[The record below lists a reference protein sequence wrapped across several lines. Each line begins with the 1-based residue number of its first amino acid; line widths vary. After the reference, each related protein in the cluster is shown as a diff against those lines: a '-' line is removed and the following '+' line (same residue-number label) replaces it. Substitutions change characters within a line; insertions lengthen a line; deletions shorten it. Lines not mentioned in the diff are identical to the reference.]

1 MKNKKMVHAYSNAEL
16 DANLEAEDPHI
27 LISVLLEELLKSMRI
42 FEVNLEK
49 QTSDLRLRNKHLTR
63 ALTII
68 YGLQSSLNMEKG
80 GEIAENLFRLYEY
93 AKQQLLDSAQTENG
107 RALTVAITSL
117 EEITTTWRVLDIDN
131 NAPRARAGGRP

>member
-1 MKNKKMVHAYSNAEL
+1 
-16 DANLEAEDPHI
+16 DPHI

-42 FEVNLEK
+42 FEINLEK
-49 QTSDLRLRNKHLTR
+49 QTSDLRLRNKHLAR

-117 EEITTTWRVLDIDN
+117 EEITTTWRVLGIDN